1 MTGVNV
7 TGCIVVD
14 LTDVAEAR
22 QRHRVGALATAPHG
36 AAVELVVGPLRV
48 TPDAVRLLRQYAEE
62 RHLDVV
68 VKGVGYAVGNWVSAL
83 RTGELLGL
91 LL

>member
-1 MTGVNV
+1 MNV
-7 TGCIVVD
+7 TGTILID

-22 QRHRVGALATAPHG
+22 QRYRIGALATAPIG
-36 AAVELVVGPLRV
+36 APIEVIVGPLRV
-48 TPDAVRLLRQYAEE
+48 TPDAVRLIRQYAEE
-62 RHLDVV
+62 RHLSVT
-68 VKGVGYAVGNWVSAL
+68 VKGESRAVAAWISAL

>member
-1 MTGVNV
+1 MII

-22 QRHRVGALATAPHG
+22 QRHRVGALATAPVG
-36 AAVELVVGPLRV
+36 TRCEVIVGPLRV
-48 TPDAVRLLRQYAEE
+48 TPDAVRLLREYAVE

-68 VKGVGYAVGNWVSAL
+68 VKGESYAVGAWVNAL
-83 RTGELLGL
+83 RSGELCGL